1 MTGEQQHHIRNALL
15 CLRRAIQ
22 TRDWTL
28 VEEQVARID
37 RVVRPSC
44 EARENTLTCLL
55 LELRLL
61 AGELTGA
68 NGRVARIVQLVEELA
83 DV

>member
-1 MTGEQQHHIRNALL
+1 MTKDQQHHIRNALM

-22 TRDWTL
+22 TRDWVL

-37 RVVRPSC
+37 RAVRPSC
-44 EARENTLTCLL
+44 ETRENTLTCFL

-61 AGELTGA
+61 AGELTESH
-68 NGRVARIVQLVEELA
+68 RRIARIVQLVEELA